1 MKVTEIAFTGYPVT
15 DIRRARAFYEDLLKL
30 EPTRT
35 FGSGDVLW
43 VEYDIGPATFAIS
56 NMSGEDW
63 KPSREGPAVAFEVD
77 NFDDAIARLKEH
89 GVKFS
94 VEPFETSVCR
104 TAIVADPDGN
114 SLAIHRRHF
123 T

>member
-1 MKVTEIAFTGYPVT
+1 MKVTEIAFTCYPVT
-15 DIRRARAFYEDLLKL
+15 DIRRARTFYEDLLML

-56 NMSGEDW
+56 NMAGEKW
-63 KPSREGPAVAFEVD
+63 KPSSDGPSVAFEID
-77 NFDDAIARLKEH
+77 NFDQAIDRLKGH

-94 VEPFETSVCR
+94 LEPFETPVCR
-104 TAIVADPDGN
+104 MAIVTDPDGN
-114 SLAIHRRHF
+114 SLAIHKRHAP
-123 T
+123 